1 MTNGTTTAGEAAE
14 AASAPSLK
22 SRVVSASVWT
32 LVSFGGSQVLRLLS
46 NIVLTWLL
54 IPDDFGLMGLVY
66 VFVQGLSMFSD
77 VGIGP
82 SIIQGKRGEEKVFL
96 NTAWT
101 VQVIR
106 GAVIWIVAVLVAR
119 PYASFYGYPELAKL
133 IPVASLSALIAGFQ
147 STRFFTAGRRIALAR
162 VTVLEF
168 IASTVGIVA
177 TVVTCY
183 ISRSLWAIVFGGL
196 VASLTKTVLTFTML
210 EGERNAFAFEPEAFR
225 EMSRFGRWVFVST
238 SMLFL
243 AGQVDR
249 LLLGKFVA
257 VAVLGVYNIA
267 NQLATLPPNLA
278 LGFTGNL
285 LFPLFAHQA
294 RTDAKAFENALFT
307 SRRVILEGAWFLFA
321 GLALVAPP
329 FFHTFYKPAYW
340 DAIWISQLMTVP
352 MWTWMLALSAD
363 RALLAVGDSRT
374 LAISNGTSFLGKVAA
389 CFIGYEIGGLV
400 GFILGLAVGN
410 LCGHAPVVLALAR
423 RGTHLLKQDVPYTLS
438 AVASIGSGVVL
449 QHLLVAKTEGEWRR
463 GIELAVALVI
473 LIPLGIRLFKHG
485 RELLARK

>member
-1 MTNGTTTAGEAAE
+1 MNNGTTTAEAA
-14 AASAPSLK
+14 AASSLK

-32 LVSFGGSQVLRLLS
+32 LVSFAGSQVLRLAS
-46 NIVLTWLL
+46 NVVLTWIL
-54 IPDDFGLMGLVY
+54 IPADFGLMGLVY
-66 VFVQGLSMFSD
+66 VFVQGLQMFSD

-82 SIIQGKRGEEKVFL
+82 SIIQGKRGEEAIFL

-101 VQVIR
+101 VQVVR
-106 GAVIWIVAVLVAR
+106 GVLIWIASLLIAK
-119 PYASFYGYPELAKL
+119 PYAAFYRYPELAQL
-133 IPVASLSALIAGFQ
+133 IPVASLGAVLAGFQ

-168 IASTVGIVA
+168 IASTVGIIA
-177 TVVTCY
+177 TVVACF

-196 VASLTKTVLTFTML
+196 VSALTKTVLTFTML
-210 EGERNAFAFEPEAFR
+210 EGEKNSFAFEPEAFR

-243 AGQVDR
+243 AAQVDR

-257 VAVLGVYNIA
+257 AAVLGVYNIA

-294 RTDAKAFENALFT
+294 RTDAKAFERALFT

-321 GLALVAPP
+321 GLALVSPA

-340 DAIWISQLMTVP
+340 DAIWIAQLMTIP

-363 RALLAVGDSRT
+363 RALLALGDSRT
-374 LAISNGTSFLGKVAA
+374 LAISNGTSFVGKLAA
-389 CFIGYEIGGLV
+389 CFLGYELGGLV

-410 LCGHAPVVLALAR
+410 ICGHAPVVLALAR
-423 RGTHLLKQDVPYTLS
+423 RGTHLLKQDVPYTLF
-438 AVASIGSGVVL
+438 AAASIGAGVVL
-449 QHLLVAKTEGEWRR
+449 QHILVAKAEGEWTR

-473 LIPLGIRLFKHG
+473 LIPLGIRLAKHA
-485 RELLARK
+485 RELLGRK

>member
-1 MTNGTTTAGEAAE
+1 MTNGTPAAE

-32 LVSFGGSQVLRLLS
+32 LVSFGGSQVLRLAS
-46 NIVLTWLL
+46 NVVLTWLL

-66 VFVQGLSMFSD
+66 VFVQGLQMFSD

-82 SIIQGKRGEEKVFL
+82 SIIQGKRGEEAVYL
-96 NTAWT
+96 NTAWS
-101 VQVIR
+101 VQVAR
-106 GAVIWIVAVLVAR
+106 GVLIWIVSLLIAR
-119 PYASFYGYPELAKL
+119 PYAAFYGYPELAQL
-133 IPVASLSALIAGFQ
+133 IPVASLGALIDGFR

-168 IASTVGIVA
+168 IASTAGIVA
-177 TVVTCY
+177 TVVACY

-196 VASLTKTVLTFTML
+196 VAAATKTVLTYTML
-210 EGERNAFAFEPEAFR
+210 DGEKNGFAFEREAFK
-225 EMSRFGRWVFVST
+225 EISGFGRWVFVST

-257 VAVLGVYNIA
+257 AAVLGVYNIA
-267 NQLATLPPNLA
+267 NQLALLPPNLA

-294 RTDAKAFENALFT
+294 RTSAKAFESALFT

-321 GLALVAPP
+321 GLALVSPA

-340 DAIWISQLMTVP
+340 DAIWMTQLLTIP

-363 RALLAVGDSRT
+363 RALLAVGDSKT
-374 LAISNGTSFLGKVAA
+374 LAISNAASFLGKVGA
-389 CFIGYEIGGLV
+389 CFVGYELGGLV

-410 LCGHAPVVLALAR
+410 LCGHVPVVLALAR

-438 AVASIGSGVVL
+438 AGASIGAGVVL

-473 LIPLGIRLFKHG
+473 LVPLGIRLAKHA